1 MLKLREARYPF
12 DGENGRT
19 NKEGGK
25 KKKEEEE
32 KRMEEAEVFRKR
44 ITT

>member
-1 MLKLREARYPF
+1 MLKLREVRYPF
-12 DGENGRT
+12 DEENGRT
-19 NKEGGK
+19 NKEGG

>member
-1 MLKLREARYPF
+1 MLKLREARYLF

-25 KKKEEEE
+25 KKEEE

>member
-1 MLKLREARYPF
+1 MLKLRAARYPF

-19 NKEGGK
+19 NKEGG